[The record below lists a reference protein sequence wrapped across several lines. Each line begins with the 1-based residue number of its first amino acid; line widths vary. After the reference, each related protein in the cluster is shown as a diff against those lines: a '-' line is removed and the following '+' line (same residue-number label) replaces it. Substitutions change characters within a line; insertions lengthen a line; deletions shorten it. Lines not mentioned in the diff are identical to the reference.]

1 MNYGDYAYIEYF
13 PRGMFLTKP
22 DTNLGRQQQIFQVWL
37 RPLRDNNNAHFAA
50 RTAIFE
56 LQKMIEEGVSESDF
70 ETTRAYLSK
79 YVSLLM
85 DGQSRQLGYA
95 FDSQY
100 YGTENFADYVR
111 DSLAK
116 LTLADVNR
124 VIRENL
130 QTDDMQFVFVTKDAA
145 DLRQRLIS
153 DQASPMTYDA
163 EKSQEL
169 LDEDATISSSALGF
183 VEAKVTIVKAE
194 QVFQQAGR

>member
-13 PRGMFLTKP
+13 PRGMFLTQP

-37 RPLRDNNNAHFAA
+37 RPLRDNNNAHFAT
-50 RTAIFE
+50 RTAMFE
-56 LQKMIEEGVSESDF
+56 MQKLIEEGVSESDF
-70 ETTRAYLSK
+70 ETTRAFLSK

-100 YGTENFADYVR
+100 YETENFADYVR
-111 DSLAK
+111 DSLSK

-163 EKSQEL
+163 DKSQEL
-169 LDEDATISSSALGF
+169 LDEDATISSTVLGF
-183 VEAKVTIVKAE
+183 AEDKVTIVDAE
-194 QVFQQAGR
+194 QVFQ

>member
-13 PRGMFLTKP
+13 PRGMFLTQP

-37 RPLRDNNNAHFAA
+37 RPLRDNNDAHFAT
-50 RTAIFE
+50 RTAMFE
-56 LQKMIEEGVSESDF
+56 LQKLIDEGISESDF

-95 FDSQY
+95 LDGQY
-100 YGTENFADYVR
+100 YENGNFADYVR
-111 DSLAK
+111 DGLNK

-130 QTDDMQFVFVTKDAA
+130 QTDDIQFVFVTRDAA
-145 DLRQRLIS
+145 DLQRRLVS
-153 DQASPMTYDA
+153 EQASPMTYEADKA
-163 EKSQEL
+163 QEL
-169 LDEDATISSSALGF
+169 LDEDAVISTMPLEFADDKVSVVSA
-183 VEAKVTIVKAE
+183 EE
-194 QVFQQAGR
+194 VFQ